1 MDLLMRQNDNE
12 KLKYELYNIRYS
24 FSNRWVVQY
33 FYLTLILYSL
43 PRYIS
48 VDSEFDFSVKVIMI
62 TASWSWLWIVF
73 AEKQLLR
80 NVSYRMKRIK
90 RYSGYLLTKHEYI
103 KVLLFRIPSK
113 ALSLIKSINFYN
125 GNGFLKSLR
134 LDVVY
139 RIKIGMKLFVQ
150 KLVPRS

>member
-1 MDLLMRQNDNE
+1 MRQNDNE

-62 TASWSWLWIVF
+62 TDS
-73 AEKQLLR
+73 
-80 NVSYRMKRIK
+80 
-90 RYSGYLLTKHEYI
+90 
-103 KVLLFRIPSK
+103 
-113 ALSLIKSINFYN
+113 
-125 GNGFLKSLR
+125 
-134 LDVVY
+134 
-139 RIKIGMKLFVQ
+139 
-150 KLVPRS
+150 